1 MRHNKEVVSSFS
13 AIPVRPVGSNELN
26 STSHHSGGFEG
37 KRKAVGSEITS
48 GVDRDVE
55 PISFLG
61 VECSNRTRQKKA
73 LHIDL
78 SSKHVG
84 ETSGVFLK
92 NLLVVFAW
100 KLINK
105 HFQSSHW
112 IIVQHITSTT

>member
-26 STSHHSGGFEG
+26 GAPHHSRRLKG
-37 KRKAVGSEITS
+37 KRKTIWSEITG

-61 VECSNRTRQKKA
+61 VKRSNRARQKEA
-73 LHIDL
+73 LHVDL

-92 NLLVVFAW
+92 YLLVVFAW
-100 KLINK
+100 KLVNK
-105 HFQSSHW
+105 DFESSHW
-112 IIVQHITSTT
+112 IIVQYIPSTT